1 MNIDFLEK
9 RKAAYFLSGFV
20 ILVGLLS
27 LVFRGGPNY
36 GLDFTGGTLV
46 HLKFERGVSLNE
58 LEEMRKALE
67 QLDLGG
73 KSIQQIGEKKDEIM
87 IRVKERKEDMGDL
100 IEKTLKEKG
109 NSFEVL
115 RTEMI
120 GPSVSRDLRKIA
132 LVSIFFVFM
141 GILFY
146 ITLRFELKFALGA
159 VLALIHDILITVGI
173 FSLLNKEFDIPIV
186 AALLTIVGYSL
197 NDTIVIFDR
206 IRENLKALRREAYIK
221 ILNVSINQTL
231 SRTLITSLTTLFA
244 VVSLYVLGG
253 SVIHDF
259 AFALVVGVIV
269 GTYSSIFIAIPFL
282 LEWEDRKAHH

>member
-1 MNIDFLEK
+1 MNIDFLGK
-9 RKAAYFLSGFV
+9 RKTAYFLSGLM
-20 ILVGLLS
+20 ILIGIVS
-27 LVFRGGPNY
+27 LIVRGGANY

-46 HLKFERGVSLNE
+46 HLKFEREVSLNE
-58 LEEMRKALE
+58 LGEMRKVLE
-67 QLDLGG
+67 QLNLG

-87 IRVKERKEDMGDL
+87 IKVKERKEDMGAL
-100 IEKTLKEKG
+100 IEATLKEKG

-132 LVSIFFVFM
+132 FASIFFVFV

-159 VLALIHDILITVGI
+159 VLALIHDILITVGS

-206 IRENLKALRREAYIK
+206 IRENLKVLRKEAYIK

-231 SRTLITSLTTLFA
+231 SRTIITSLTTLFA
-244 VVSLYVLGG
+244 IVALYALGG
-253 SVIHDF
+253 TVIHDF
-259 AFALVVGVIV
+259 AFALIVGVVV
-269 GTYSSIFIAIPFL
+269 GTYSSIFIANPFL
-282 LEWEDRKAHH
+282 LEWENRRDHH

>member
-1 MNIDFLEK
+1 MNIDFLGK
-9 RKAAYFLSGFV
+9 RKTAYFLSGLM
-20 ILVGLLS
+20 ILIGIVS
-27 LVFRGGPNY
+27 LIVRGGANY

-46 HLKFERGVSLNE
+46 HLKFEREVSLNE
-58 LEEMRKALE
+58 LGEMRKVLE
-67 QLDLGG
+67 QLNLG

-87 IRVKERKEDMGDL
+87 IKVKERKEDMGAL
-100 IEKTLKEKG
+100 IEATLKEKG

-132 LVSIFFVFM
+132 FASIFFVFV

-159 VLALIHDILITVGI
+159 VLALIHDILITVGS

-206 IRENLKALRREAYIK
+206 IRENLKVLRKEAYIK

-231 SRTLITSLTTLFA
+231 SRTIITSLTTLFA
-244 VVSLYVLGG
+244 IVSLYALGG
-253 SVIHDF
+253 TVIHDF
-259 AFALVVGVIV
+259 AFALIVGVVV
-269 GTYSSIFIAIPFL
+269 GTYSSIFIANPFL
-282 LEWEDRKAHH
+282 LEWENRRDHH